1 MSFFVWQSKYSVG
14 VPEIDREH
22 KRLFELA
29 DRLHTAMAAGKGKE
43 SEQAALSELIR
54 YTAEH
59 FGHEEAV
66 MRRYNYADLKAH
78 HAKHEAFTKTVLEF
92 QTKFEAG
99 AVCLSVRMLQFVRTW
114 LVEHIGGED
123 VKIAASIP
131 AGRQAPAGDYS
142 VPLPRVN
149 WPRTSA

>member
-22 KRLFELA
+22 KRLFEVAGL
-29 DRLHTAMAAGKGKE
+29 LHTAMLAGKGKE
-43 SEQAALSELIR
+43 SERAALSELIR

-59 FGHEEAV
+59 FRHEEAV
-66 MRRYNYADLKAH
+66 MRRYNYADLAAH

-92 QTKFEAG
+92 QAKYESG
-99 AVCLSVRMLQFVRTW
+99 AACLSVHMLQFVRTW
-114 LVEHIGGED
+114 LVEHIGSED

-131 AGRQAPAGDYS
+131 EGPQPPAGDYS
-142 VPLPRVN
+142 VPLARVN
-149 WPRTSA
+149 WPRNTA

>member
-1 MSFFVWQSKYSVG
+1 MSLFVWQSKYSVG

-29 DRLHTAMAAGKGKE
+29 DRLHTAMLAGNGNE
-43 SEQAALSELIR
+43 SERAALSELIQ

-59 FGHEEAV
+59 FSHEEAL
-66 MRRYNYADLKAH
+66 MRRYHYADLTAH
-78 HAKHEAFTKTVLEF
+78 HAKHEAFTKAVLEF
-92 QTKFEAG
+92 QTKHEAG
-99 AVCLSVRMLQFVRTW
+99 AACLSVHMLQFVRTW
-114 LVEHIGGED
+114 LVEHIGRED
-123 VKIAASIP
+123 VKVAASIP
-131 AGRQAPAGDYS
+131 AGRQPPAGDCA